1 MKEESINELK
11 ALIQRMEELTLSE
24 KYSKE
29 FGTLISDAIRIIK
42 SQEKPA
48 NNSFATIKQ
57 SAVDDLEYEHKKYVR
72 TYNESGSKKEK
83 LTVLKDARA
92 DVMSIIHTVLAC
104 FD

>member
-11 ALIQRMEELTLSE
+11 ALIQRMDELTLSE

-29 FGTLISDAIRIIK
+29 FESLIKDAIRIIK
-42 SQEKPA
+42 NQENPVNA
-48 NNSFATIKQ
+48 CFAAIKQ
-57 SAVDDLEYEHKKYVR
+57 SAADDLEYEHKKYVR

-83 LTVLKDARA
+83 LLVLKDARA
-92 DVMSIIHTVLAC
+92 DIMSIIHTVLAC